1 MPDGTHTVEIVMR
14 DEAGNAYRE
23 AKTFVISSQP
33 PVVRVRLDRE
43 QYRPGEAVH
52 LRVGA
57 SETTR
62 TIVARMYGVAP
73 VDLRWDPEAGWN
85 TGQFRIPADLPP
97 GDYRI
102 VVTAEDFAHN
112 IGTGEV
118 TLAVLP

>member
-1 MPDGTHTVEIVMR
+1 
-14 DEAGNAYRE
+14 
-23 AKTFVISSQP
+23 
-33 PVVRVRLDRE
+33 
-43 QYRPGEAVH
+43 
-52 LRVGA
+52 
-57 SETTR
+57 
-62 TIVARMYGVAP
+62 VAP